1 MKRMIYMRVSE
12 KKRGGEGERCERG
25 REKVKRRIGERNR
38 E

>member
-12 KKRGGEGERCERG
+12 KKGGEGEKCERG
-25 REKVKRRIGERNR
+25 REKVKRRIGERNG